1 MCILCVV
8 CVMCVSVCGVYLC
21 VCGVVYV
28 CVCGVYM
35 CEVCMCVVYVCV
47 LNRSEDSLV
56 EFISFFHLSR
66 WESNITCQFMTGK
79 HL

>member
-1 MCILCVV
+1 
-8 CVMCVSVCGVYLC
+8 VYLC

-56 EFISFFHLSR
+56 EFISFFFFQ
-66 WESNITCQFMTGK
+66 TCRT
-79 HL
+79 